1 MGAGCGGDAGAG
13 RTAAAVWLTLEPA
26 AVPVAGEPS
35 AAGGV
40 LSGAAGA
47 ELATGRRSA
56 PYAGNEPGGGGVDVG
71 PGFGAAGWAGIGGS
85 GGGLDAAG
93 GAGGTAGFPA
103 GIGEFQSPAPAAGAV
118 CGDAGADGGATGGGG
133 GSALPAG
140 GIVPAPSP
148 SIKLVG
154 GRPAAEPVC
163 GATGLIGI
171 AGVPEVG
178 TPPMPDIPGL
188 GIDGGATGGADVAG
202 PRAVGD
208 IDCDVDGGMG
218 LLPVTCVTGDA
229 EGVGVGAAAL
239 APSCATGGAM
249 EAGAGACGLAPSCA
263 TNSPKDSGDTG
274 FVGGGGAAGVG
285 AAGGVRPGGTVT

>member
-13 RTAAAVWLTLEPA
+13 RTAADVWLTPLEPA

-71 PGFGAAGWAGIGGS
+71 PGFVAAGWAGIGGS
-85 GGGLDAAG
+85 GGGLDAGG

-148 SIKLVG
+148 FIKLVG
-154 GRPAAEPVC
+154 GRPAADPVC
-163 GATGLIGI
+163 GTGLIGI

-178 TPPMPDIPGL
+178 TPPMPDIPGP

-208 IDCDVDGGMG
+208 GDCGTGPLALPGEAYGPAGGEFGDGRSPTDPCGAYCPADGEIVDGGSG
-218 LLPVTCVTGDA
+218 RSPTEPCGAYCPADG
-229 EGVGVGAAAL
+229 EFVGGFGG
-239 APSCATGGAM
+239 ATGG
-249 EAGAGACGLAPSCA
+249 GA
-263 TNSPKDSGDTG
+263 
-274 FVGGGGAAGVG
+274 
-285 AAGGVRPGGTVT
+285 RPGGAVT